1 MKSENNNLAVIQIR
15 EEKKMLQV
23 GIRLHDVNTNGNPEE
38 KTMQAR
44 AEKAKL
50 EGFSCV
56 HLAYQKVM
64 GQVCFDDAALNEGLA
79 CYTKRVFGQQGLDIA
94 VLGCYLNLAHPD
106 PEELAKIKSR
116 YFGHLRVAALAGC
129 SVVGTETG
137 APNAQYK
144 LDANTHSR
152 EALDI
157 FIRNLAEVVE
167 RAEHWGVSM
176 AIEPVWN
183 HIVYNA
189 DRAVEVLKA
198 VRSPNLRIILDPV
211 NLLCMENADDREE
224 IFQDAF
230 EKLRDHIAVV
240 HIKDFVRRDG
250 KLVSVAAG
258 TGEMRYENL
267 LRMVKQSKPFVQ
279 ATLENT
285 TNENAVQ
292 ARELIEGIYREV

>member
-1 MKSENNNLAVIQIR
+1 
-15 EEKKMLQV
+15 MLQV
-23 GIRLHDVNTNGNPEE
+23 GIRLHDVNTNGSPEE

-44 AEKAKL
+44 AEKAKS

-79 CYTKRVFGQQGLDIA
+79 CYTKRVFQREGLDIA

-106 PEELAKIKSR
+106 PEELQKIKSR

-144 LDANTHSR
+144 LDGATHSK
-152 EALDI
+152 EALDT
-157 FIRNLAEVVE
+157 FIRNLSDVVE
-167 RAEHWGVSM
+167 RAEDWGVSM

-189 DRAVEVLKA
+189 DRAVEVLRAIK
-198 VRSPNLRIILDPV
+198 SPNLRIILDPV
-211 NLLCMENADDREE
+211 NLLCMENAEDRER

-258 TGEMRYENL
+258 TGEMNYEKL
-267 LRMVKQSKPFVQ
+267 LGMLKQSKPFVQ

-285 TNENAVQ
+285 TNENAIQ
-292 ARELIEGIYREV
+292 ARELIQRIYREV

>member
-1 MKSENNNLAVIQIR
+1 MIQ
-15 EEKKMLQV
+15 L
-23 GIRLHDVNTNGNPEE
+23 GIRLHDVNTAASLEE
-38 KTMQAR
+38 KTMEAR
-44 AEKAKL
+44 AEKAKQ

-56 HLAYQKVM
+56 HLAYQKVIS
-64 GQVCFDDAALNEGLA
+64 GVSFDAAALNEGLA
-79 CYTKRVFGQQGLDIA
+79 CYTKRVFQEQKLDIA

-106 PEELAKIKSR
+106 PAELQKIKSK

-137 APNAQYK
+137 APNPQYK

-152 EALDI
+152 EALDT

-198 VRSPNLRIILDPV
+198 IQSPNLRIILDPV
-211 NLLCMENADDREE
+211 NLLCMENADNREA

-230 EKLRDHIAVV
+230 EKLCDHIAVV
-240 HIKDFVRRDG
+240 HLKDFVRRDG

-258 TGEMRYENL
+258 TGEMSYENV
-267 LRMVKQSKPFVQ
+267 LRFVKARKPFIQ

-292 ARELIEGIYREV
+292 SRELIERVYQQV

>member
-1 MKSENNNLAVIQIR
+1 MIQ
-15 EEKKMLQV
+15 L
-23 GIRLHDVNTNGNPEE
+23 GIRLHDVNTAASLEE
-38 KTMQAR
+38 KTMEAR
-44 AEKAKL
+44 AEKAKQ

-56 HLAYQKVM
+56 HLAYQKVIS
-64 GQVCFDDAALNEGLA
+64 GVSFDAAALNEELA
-79 CYTKRVFGQQGLDIA
+79 CYTKRVFQEQRLDIA

-106 PEELAKIKSR
+106 PAELAKIKSK

-152 EALDI
+152 EALDT

-198 VRSPNLRIILDPV
+198 IQSPNLRIILDPV
-211 NLLCMENADDREE
+211 NLLCMENADNREA

-230 EKLRDHIAVV
+230 EKLCDHIAVV
-240 HIKDFVRRDG
+240 HLKDFVRRDG
-250 KLVSVAAG
+250 KLVSVAAAPG
-258 TGEMRYENL
+258 R
-267 LRMVKQSKPFVQ
+267 
-279 ATLENT
+279 
-285 TNENAVQ
+285 
-292 ARELIEGIYREV
+292 

>member
-1 MKSENNNLAVIQIR
+1 
-15 EEKKMLQV
+15 MLQV
-23 GIRLHDVNTNGNPEE
+23 GIRLHDVNTNGSGEE
-38 KTMQAR
+38 KTMEAR
-44 AEKAKL
+44 AEKARM

-79 CYTKRVFGQQGLDIA
+79 CYTKRVFQREGLDIA

-224 IFQDAF
+224 IFQNAF

-292 ARELIEGIYREV
+292 ARELIQRIYREV